1 MKSIDLRSD
10 TVTLPTDEM
19 REAILHAELGDDVY
33 GEDPT
38 VQRLEELA
46 AEKLGKE
53 AALLVTSGTMGNLVS
68 VLTHCD
74 RGDESILGDQSHIF
88 LNEVGGISAL
98 GGVVPHVVPNQP
110 DGTMRIS
117 DIEAAVRAENIHY
130 PRTKLLCLENTH
142 NVCGGAA
149 LKTSYLD
156 EIEALARSRGL
167 FLHLDGAR
175 IFHASAA
182 LKVDVKRLTRCADSV
197 NVCLSKGL
205 SAPVGSVVCGSRE
218 FIARA
223 RKIRKMLGGGMRQAG
238 IIAAAGI
245 VAMTRMTDRLEE
257 DHRNARRLADGLA
270 GIPGLSIDAGK
281 VTTNILY
288 VGLDETFISEE
299 ELLGRL
305 RQKGVR
311 ILPRGAGRFRMVTHA
326 GIDGADIETVLTA
339 FQEILASAER

>member
-1 MKSIDLRSD
+1 
-10 TVTLPTDEM
+10 M
-19 REAILHAELGDDVY
+19 REAILRAELGDDVY
-33 GEDPT
+33 REDPT

-46 AEKLGKE
+46 AGMLGKE

-68 VLTHCD
+68 VLTHCG
-74 RGDESILGDQSHIF
+74 RGDEAILGDQSHIF

-110 DGTMRIS
+110 DGTMRIP
-117 DIEAAVRAENIHY
+117 DVEAAVRAENIHY
-130 PRTKLLCLENTH
+130 PHTRLLCLENTH
-142 NVCGGAA
+142 NVCTGAA

-156 EIEALARSRGL
+156 GIETLARSHGL
-167 FLHLDGAR
+167 SLHLDGAR
-175 IFHASAA
+175 IFNAAVA
-182 LKVDVKRLTRCADSV
+182 LKTDVKRLTRCADSV

-245 VAMTRMTDRLEE
+245 VAMTRMTDRIEE

-270 GIPGLSIDAGK
+270 GIPGLSIDADK

-288 VGLDETFISEE
+288 VDLDGAFVSDEDM
-299 ELLGRL
+299 LGRL
-305 RQKGVR
+305 KQRGVR

-326 GIDGADIETVLTA
+326 GIDRADIEIALTA
-339 FQEILASAER
+339 FQEILASAKP

>member
-1 MKSIDLRSD
+1 MKIIDLRSD

-19 REAILHAELGDDVY
+19 REAILRAELGDDVY

-38 VQRLEELA
+38 VRRLEELA
-46 AEKLGKE
+46 AGMLGKE

-74 RGDESILGDQSHIF
+74 RGDEAILGDQSHIF

-142 NVCGGAA
+142 NVCSGAA

-245 VAMTRMTDRLEE
+245 VALTRMTDRLEE
-257 DHRNARRLADGLA
+257 DHRNARRLVEGLA
-270 GIPGLSIDAGK
+270 RIPGLSIDADK

-288 VGLDETFISEE
+288 VDLDEAFISDE
-299 ELLGRL
+299 ELLRRL
-305 RQKGVR
+305 RQSGVR

-326 GIDGADIETVLTA
+326 GIDRADIETALTA

>member
-1 MKSIDLRSD
+1 M
-10 TVTLPTDEM
+10 
-19 REAILHAELGDDVY
+19 
-33 GEDPT
+33 
-38 VQRLEELA
+38 
-46 AEKLGKE
+46 
-53 AALLVTSGTMGNLVS
+53 
-68 VLTHCD
+68 
-74 RGDESILGDQSHIF
+74 
-88 LNEVGGISAL
+88 
-98 GGVVPHVVPNQP
+98 
-110 DGTMRIS
+110 
-117 DIEAAVRAENIHY
+117 
-130 PRTKLLCLENTH
+130 
-142 NVCGGAA
+142 
-149 LKTSYLD
+149 KTSYLD

-245 VAMTRMTDRLEE
+245 VAMTRMTDRIEE

-288 VGLDETFISEE
+288 VGLDETFSSEG

-305 RQKGVR
+305 RQKGGR

-326 GIDGADIETVLTA
+326 GIDRADIETVLTA

>member
-1 MKSIDLRSD
+1 MKIIDLRSD

-19 REAILHAELGDDVY
+19 RDAILHAELGDDVY

-74 RGDESILGDQSHIF
+74 RGDEAILGDQSHIF

-142 NVCGGAA
+142 NVCSGAA
-149 LKTSYLD
+149 LKTPYLD

-167 FLHLDGAR
+167 LLHLDGAR

-299 ELLGRL
+299 ELLERL
-305 RQKGVR
+305 RRKGVR

-326 GIDGADIETVLTA
+326 GIDRADIETVLTA